1 MIQDIAPH
9 HFDNQYHPRP
19 AEQEDYV
26 LIFRKQQVYM
36 REDGQLPRVKEL
48 IKEDQL
54 RLQYLFQM
62 DQSAYYTLLFEPL
75 KLPEGYAFLMTRQL
89 RTLSDHVIAMAV
101 ISGYQLWNWYETRMF
116 CGSCGRSMIHDEK
129 ERMMRC
135 DHCGTIE
142 YPKICPAVIVGVIK
156 DDQIILTRYAGRSF
170 RKDALIAGFCEIG
183 ETLEETVRREVME
196 ETGCTINEARYLFSL
211 PNKYVFSGFEV
222 PTTDCFFMC
231 KIESGKSACANDDV
245 AGLEWMAPEEITPER
260 FGLASIRK
268 GMALLIG
275 KLKNNAAK

>member
-89 RTLSDHVIAMAV
+89 RTLSDHVIAMAA

-196 ETGCTINEARYLFSL
+196 EVGLHVKNICYYKSQPWSFTDTLLVGFFCEAD
-211 PNKYVFSGFEV
+211 G
-222 PTTDCFFMC
+222 D
-231 KIESGKSACANDDV
+231 
-245 AGLEWMAPEEITPER
+245 EEITMDTNELAMARFVKRADVPEDEDGISLTGEMMSV
-260 FGLASIRK
+260 FKCGQ
-268 GMALLIG
+268 MDLLNKKFMI
-275 KLKNNAAK
+275 K